1 MPSFEGLLLA
11 LCAAAVVASQAAEVR
26 DSKSR
31 NRKHV
36 PSNKRKGRP
45 SFLNID
51 TSGATEWTSW
61 FNVDHPGGDGDYETL
76 DAIRFYYRE
85 RLCARPIALEAR
97 TTEWVLPEETGEVVH
112 YSPEKGFWCINR
124 EQPDDGRCSNYH
136 VRFQCP
142 YDQLYWSQWSTWS
155 SCSRAACGMP
165 GIQIRQ
171 RTCLNNQPPLLPHLP
186 RCEGQATERRPCQ
199 SAPCAEAKWSPWS
212 AWTPC
217 TQTCGGGRRTRKR
230 RCARTPTTSPCVGR
244 SLEAQKCAVTPC
256 KVCLLNC
263 TVGRASTDCSRCIC
277 DDHVLTGHVLNTE
290 GSALSNAK
298 VALGENPLV
307 ILATSDQRGRFTVPG
322 ICADATSNVTITLE
336 NYVPVA
342 VQPVLNGSESSHVQA
357 ILTRA
362 EKPYMV
368 LHPDSK
374 VRMEGQRVNLCCHAV
389 GTPLPTKYHWFHN
402 GTLLDRQ
409 VYKYNENLVLR
420 KLEPW
425 QTGSYYCKTSN
436 SAGAIKSSVAH
447 LTVAGKGQA
456 TCDSKPQDHS
466 IRLPQECLQTATG
479 TTYYNV
485 GKCANTR
492 CSGKL
497 GSDLQC
503 KDKLNFCCGVQKME
517 TREVQCMGYTLPVK
531 VVTKCGCEVCT
542 QPKVLVRG
550 RVVASDN
557 GEPLRFGQII
567 IGKENVGFTSYKGTF
582 TLEVPPE
589 TDRLVV
595 TFVDRMQKFVDTIKV
610 LPFDQRGGS
619 VYHDIKVMR
628 RKEPVELDAK
638 EHNVIQLGEV
648 EGQDSI
654 GEIVIPPSS
663 FRKANGEVYNGT
675 VKASVTFIDPR
686 NISTV
691 SAAPSDL
698 NFVNSDGDIF
708 PLRTYGMFSVDFRE
722 EDSNEVLQTGQVEVH
737 MDAEQI
743 KMPEHLEQMKL
754 WSLNPDTGLWEEES
768 EFHFQKTKRRKREER
783 TFLIGNM
790 EIRERRMFNLDVPE
804 YRRCFVKVRA
814 YMNEKFAPNEQLE
827 GAVISL
833 INLEPMAGYSSN
845 PRAWG
850 RFDSVITG
858 PNGACLPAF
867 CDGQRSDAYTAYV
880 TATLGGEELEAAPSS
895 PKLNPNVVGVSQP
908 YLNKLGYTRTDHED
922 SSLKRTAFKIN
933 LAKPN
938 PNNIDE
944 TDGPI
949 YAYRNLQGCE
959 SARYSAS
966 HFRFYRVEVDKY
978 EYNTVPFQEGDLTS
992 WTGDYLSWWPN
1003 PQEFRACYIKVRIS
1017 GPQEYM
1023 VRSQNVGGTHYLT
1036 RGRLYGIRDV
1046 RSVRDVNFYNTSA
1059 ACVEFKCSGMLF
1071 DQNFVDRT
1079 LVTIHPQGSCRRTGM
1094 NHLLR
1099 EYLARHPPLGE
1110 SNDTAA
1116 FTMLAPVDPLGHN
1129 YGIYTVTDQNPRL
1142 AKEIAIGRCFD
1153 GTSDGFSRE
1162 MKSDQGSALSFYC
1175 QEKPITRQSFF
1186 QRLLTSPGQTLSEI
1200 RQGMMENE
1208 QRQGPSQV
1216 VPYPAGVR
1224 GMFSS
1229 PVRRTSGAVQRR
1241 VRLGSNQ
1248 GQK

>member
-1 MPSFEGLLLA
+1 MSSFGGLLLA
-11 LCAAAVVASQAAEVR
+11 LCAAAVVASQAAEVE
-26 DSKSR
+26 DPKSR

-36 PSNKRKGRP
+36 TSRRKKGRP

-61 FNVDHPGGDGDYETL
+61 FNIDHPGGDGDYETL

-112 YSPEKGFWCINR
+112 SSPEKGFWCINR
-124 EQPDDGRCSNYH
+124 EQPDDGMCSNYH

-142 YDQLYWSQWSTWS
+142 FDQLYWSQWSTWS
-155 SCSRAACGMP
+155 SCSRSACGMP

-186 RCEGQATERRPCQ
+186 RCEGQATDRRPCKA
-199 SAPCAEAKWSPWS
+199 APCEEAKWHPWS

-217 TQTCGGGRRTRKR
+217 TKTCGGGRRTRKR
-230 RCARTPTTSPCVGR
+230 SCARSPTTSPCVGR

-256 KVCLLNC
+256 KVCQVNC
-263 TVGRASTDCSRCIC
+263 IVGHPSQDCTRCVC
-277 DDHVLTGHVLNTE
+277 DDHVLTGQVLNTE
-290 GSALSNAK
+290 GTALSSAK
-298 VALGENPLV
+298 VGLVENPLV
-307 ILATSDQRGRFTVPG
+307 TLATSDRRGRFTVPG
-322 ICADATSNVTITLE
+322 ICADARSNFTISLE
-336 NYVPVA
+336 NYVPVT
-342 VQPVLNGSESSHVQA
+342 VQLVLNGSESSHVQA
-357 ILTRA
+357 VLTRA
-362 EKPYMV
+362 ETPYMV

-374 VRMEGQRVNLCCHAV
+374 VRMEGQRVSLCCHAM
-389 GTPLPTKYHWFHN
+389 GNPLPTKYHWYHN

-409 VYKYNENLVLR
+409 VYKYNENLILR

-425 QTGSYYCKTSN
+425 QAGSYYCKTSN
-436 SAGAIKSSVAH
+436 AVGTIKSSVAH
-447 LTVAGKGQA
+447 LTVAGKGQP
-456 TCDSKPQDHS
+456 TCDSKPQDHL
-466 IRLPQECLQTATG
+466 IRLPQECLQSATG
-479 TTYYNV
+479 TPYYNV
-485 GKCANTR
+485 GKCSNTR

-497 GSDLQC
+497 GSDVQC
-503 KDKLNFCCGVQKME
+503 KDKVDFCCGVQKME
-517 TREVQCMGYTLPVK
+517 AREVHCMGYTLPVK

-557 GEPLRFGQII
+557 GEPLRFGQIF

-582 TLEVPPE
+582 TLEVPPKTE
-589 TDRLVV
+589 RLVV

-628 RKEPVELDAK
+628 KKEPVELDAK
-638 EHNVIQLGEV
+638 EHNVIPLGEA

-663 FRKANGEVYNGT
+663 FLKANGEVYNGT
-675 VKASVTFIDPR
+675 VKASVTFLDPR

-722 EDSNEVLQTGQVEVH
+722 EDSNEVLQTGKVEVH

-743 KMPEHLEQMKL
+743 KMPEHLQQMKL
-754 WSLNPDTGLWEEES
+754 WSLNPETGLWEEES
-768 EFHFQKTKRRKREER
+768 QFRFQKTKRRKREER
-783 TFLIGNM
+783 SFLIGNM
-790 EIRERRMFNLDVPE
+790 EIRERRLFNLDVPE

-814 YMNEKFAPNEQLE
+814 YMNEKFAPNEQME
-827 GAVISL
+827 GVVINL
-833 INLEPMAGYSSN
+833 INLEPMPGYSSN

-867 CDGQRSDAYTAYV
+867 CDGQRADAYTAYV

-908 YLNKLGYTRTDHED
+908 YLNKLGYRRTDHED

-959 SARYSAS
+959 SARYSSS

-1003 PQEFRACYIKVRIS
+1003 PQEFRACYIKVKIN

-1023 VRSQNVGGTHYLT
+1023 VRSKNVGGTHYLT

-1071 DQNFVDRT
+1071 DQDLVDRT
-1079 LVTIHPQGSCRRTGM
+1079 LVTIQPQGSCRRTGM

-1099 EYLARHPPLGE
+1099 EYLARHPPLAE
-1110 SNDTAA
+1110 NNDTAA

-1153 GTSDGFSRE
+1153 GTSDSFSRE
-1162 MKSDQGSALSFYC
+1162 MKSDQGAALTFYC

-1200 RQGMMENE
+1200 QQGMMENE

-1216 VPYPAGVR
+1216 VAYPSAVR
-1224 GMFSS
+1224 GMLSS
-1229 PVRRTSGAVQRR
+1229 PVRRNSGTIRRR

-1248 GQK
+1248 TQK